1 MVINLDAKMWPNA
14 PDSDASAHYKVL
26 FNSHT
31 LYDIFLEKK
40 KVGCF
45 YGNEISSFC

>member
-14 PDSDASAHYKVL
+14 PDSDASAHYKV
-26 FNSHT
+26 
-31 LYDIFLEKK
+31 
-40 KVGCF
+40 GCF